1 MTRRLMFMTLLIAPL
16 IGNGC
21 TRVFMN
27 LSSTSFL
34 SNFSLE
40 DLVKKNSSPSGQL
53 CAGGGMGG
61 GGGTFSSAGHG
72 RSSSHKSTS
81 FSCQIKSSGESGF
94 DEAAFL
100 ASLKVDVEKE
110 IGTSGAKVV
119 GEESS
124 GPAGFYF
131 EYIQQDIRGRV
142 EISGKK
148 SGSFYTLE
156 AKLIE
161 STEPPESKS
170 PNKQTL

>member
-1 MTRRLMFMTLLIAPL
+1 MLMTLLIALL

-21 TRVFMN
+21 AHALMN
-27 LSSTSFL
+27 LSSSAFL

-40 DLVKKNSSPSGQL
+40 DLVKRNGSPSGQL

-61 GGGTFSSAGHG
+61 GGGTGSSVGHG

-81 FSCQIKSSGESGF
+81 FSCQIKSTGESSF

-110 IGTSGAKVV
+110 IAASGAKVV
-119 GEESS
+119 GEGSS

-148 SGSFYTLE
+148 SGTFYTLE

-161 STEPPESKS
+161 STEPREGNS
-170 PNKQTL
+170 PDKGTV